1 MLTSGEVTVRRR
13 EFIGLGA
20 SAAAAWPLS
29 ARAQRAERPTIGFLS
44 GRWRDEAAAPL
55 AAFHRGLAETG
66 RVEGRNVAIEYR
78 WAEGRYDRLEELAA
92 DLVRLNVAAIAATG
106 GGVAGL
112 AAMRL
117 TRTIPIVFVSG
128 GDAVR
133 IGLVPSL
140 NKPGGNVTGVNLIFG
155 ALGAKRLALLREI
168 APTAQRIAVLMNPQY
183 PSAAAEEADVRS
195 AAGALGVAVDV
206 VYAAAETELEP
217 AFAAATARGSTALF
231 VADDPFLQG
240 HRAELVRLA
249 ARYRLPAVYFSR
261 DFAEAGGLASYGPSI
276 TDAYRLAGVY
286 TGKILGGANPG
297 ELPVLQPTNFEL
309 VINMGTARALGL
321 SIAPSLLARA
331 DEAIE

>member
-1 MLTSGEVTVRRR
+1 VNVRRR
-13 EFIGLGA
+13 EFIGLGV
-20 SAAAAWPLS
+20 SAAAAVPLS
-29 ARAQRAERPTIGFLS
+29 ARAQRSDGPTIGFLS
-44 GRWRDEAAAPL
+44 GRWRDESDSVL
-55 AAFHRGLAETG
+55 SAFHRGLRETG
-66 RVEGRNVAIEYR
+66 HVEGRNAAIQYR
-78 WAEGRYDRLEELAA
+78 WAEGRYDRLDELAA
-92 DLVRLNVAAIAATG
+92 DLVSLNVAVIAATG

-128 GDAVR
+128 GDAVK

-155 ALGAKRLALLREI
+155 ALGAKRLGLLREI
-168 APTAQRIAVLMNPQY
+168 APAARRIAVLFNPQY
-183 PSAAAEEADVRS
+183 PSAASEEADVRS
-195 AAGALGVAVDV
+195 AASTLGVSVDV

-217 AFAAATARGSTALF
+217 ALAAATARGSAALF

-240 HRAELVRLA
+240 HRAALVQLA
-249 ARYRLPAVYFSR
+249 ARYMLPAVYFSR

-297 ELPVLQPTNFEL
+297 DLPVLQPTDFEF
-309 VINMGTARALGL
+309 VINIRTAKALGL
-321 SIAPSLLARA
+321 SIDAALLARA
-331 DEAIE
+331 DEVIE